1 VAPAHQIQ
9 LVDLTVLLRGIA
21 DDVARRDAE
30 AAQQQGRG
38 RGVILAMTGAGF
50 EQEIS
55 EALSSRAIAKIE
67 TVAKALAEEPSH
79 RGDRIGRASG
89 GGLHPAPHF
98 AEELVVTNL
107 GAVRH
112 EWQALRPHAG
122 NYHLQNLGLTSSM
135 ALGLALALP
144 HRKVVAFDGDGS
156 LLLNL
161 GSLAT
166 IANQHPKN
174 LIHIVFDNECYES
187 SRGAPTATAGQAD
200 LAAIARGAGFANVM
214 TANTVAEFAEGFL
227 RALKSGDLW
236 FILAKVEAGAGD
248 VPAAALDSVE
258 NKYLFVRY
266 IEKSENLKI
275 LTSTL
280 SRASDKSAKAK
291 T

>member
-1 VAPAHQIQ
+1 MKRYDC
-9 LVDLTVLLRGIA
+9 L
-21 DDVARRDAE
+21 
-30 AAQQQGRG
+30 
-38 RGVILAMTGAGF
+38 
-50 EQEIS
+50 
-55 EALSSRAIAKIE
+55 RAIA
-67 TVAKALAEEPSH
+67 
-79 RGDRIGRASG
+79 
-89 GGLHPAPHF
+89 PHF
-98 AEELVVTNL
+98 GDELVVTNL

-112 EWQALRPHAG
+112 EWQALRPHPG

-200 LAAIARGAGFANVM
+200 LAAIAQGCGFANVI
-214 TANTVAEFAEGFL
+214 TAKALSEFEAGFL
-227 RALKSGDLW
+227 RALKSNDLY

-248 VPAAALDSVE
+248 VPAAALDSQE

-280 SRASDKSAKAK
+280 SRAIEPRAK
-291 T
+291 

>member
-1 VAPAHQIQ
+1 MKRYDC
-9 LVDLTVLLRGIA
+9 LK
-21 DDVARRDAE
+21 
-30 AAQQQGRG
+30 
-38 RGVILAMTGAGF
+38 
-50 EQEIS
+50 
-55 EALSSRAIAKIE
+55 AIA
-67 TVAKALAEEPSH
+67 P
-79 RGDRIGRASG
+79 RFG
-89 GGLHPAPHF
+89 
-98 AEELVVTNL
+98 EELVVTNL

-112 EWQALRPHAG
+112 EWQALRPHPG

-174 LIHIVFDNECYES
+174 LIHVVFDNECYES

-200 LAAIARGAGFANVM
+200 LAAIARGAGFANVT
-214 TANTVAEFAEGFL
+214 TANSVAEFEHGFL
-227 RALKSGDLW
+227 RALKTNDLS
-236 FILAKVEAGAGD
+236 FVLAKVEVGAGD
-248 VPAAALDSVE
+248 VPAAALDSAE

-280 SRASDKSAKAK
+280 SRASESRR
-291 T
+291 

>member
-1 VAPAHQIQ
+1 MKRYDC
-9 LVDLTVLLRGIA
+9 LK
-21 DDVARRDAE
+21 
-30 AAQQQGRG
+30 
-38 RGVILAMTGAGF
+38 
-50 EQEIS
+50 
-55 EALSSRAIAKIE
+55 AI
-67 TVAKALAEEPSH
+67 
-79 RGDRIGRASG
+79 
-89 GGLHPAPHF
+89 APHF
-98 AEELVVTNL
+98 GEELVVTNI

-112 EWQALRPHAG
+112 EWQALRPHPA

-166 IANQHPKN
+166 IANQHPRN

-187 SRGAPTATAGQAD
+187 SRGAPTATAGQTD
-200 LAAIARGAGFANVM
+200 LAAIARGAGFANVI
-214 TANTVAEFAEGFL
+214 TAKTLSEFEEVFL
-227 RALKSGDLW
+227 RALNSNDLH

-248 VPAAALDSVE
+248 VPAAALDSQE

-275 LTSTL
+275 LTATL
-280 SRASDKSAKAK
+280 SRASEPRAK
-291 T
+291 

>member
-1 VAPAHQIQ
+1 MKRYDC
-9 LVDLTVLLRGIA
+9 LK
-21 DDVARRDAE
+21 
-30 AAQQQGRG
+30 
-38 RGVILAMTGAGF
+38 
-50 EQEIS
+50 
-55 EALSSRAIAKIE
+55 AI
-67 TVAKALAEEPSH
+67 
-79 RGDRIGRASG
+79 
-89 GGLHPAPHF
+89 APHF
-98 AEELVVTNL
+98 GEELVVTNL

-112 EWQALRPHAG
+112 EWQALRPHPG

-174 LIHIVFDNECYES
+174 LIHVVFDNECYES

-214 TANTVAEFAEGFL
+214 TANAVAEFEQGFL
-227 RALKSGDLW
+227 RALKINDLS
-236 FILAKVEAGAGD
+236 FILAKVEAGAGH
-248 VPAAALDSVE
+248 VPAAALDSAE

-266 IEKSENLKI
+266 IEKSENVKI

-280 SRASDKSAKAK
+280 SRASESRVK
-291 T
+291 

>member
-1 VAPAHQIQ
+1 MKRYDC
-9 LVDLTVLLRGIA
+9 LK
-21 DDVARRDAE
+21 
-30 AAQQQGRG
+30 
-38 RGVILAMTGAGF
+38 
-50 EQEIS
+50 
-55 EALSSRAIAKIE
+55 AI
-67 TVAKALAEEPSH
+67 
-79 RGDRIGRASG
+79 
-89 GGLHPAPHF
+89 APHF
-98 AEELVVTNL
+98 GEELVVTNI

-112 EWQALRPHAG
+112 EWQALRPHPA

-161 GSLAT
+161 GSLTT
-166 IANQHPKN
+166 IANQHPRN

-214 TANTVAEFAEGFL
+214 SAKTLAEFEEGFL
-227 RALKSGDLW
+227 RALKSNDLY

-248 VPAAALDSVE
+248 VPAAALDSQE

-275 LTSTL
+275 LTATP
-280 SRASDKSAKAK
+280 SRASEPRAK
-291 T
+291 

>member
-1 VAPAHQIQ
+1 MKRYDC
-9 LVDLTVLLRGIA
+9 LK
-21 DDVARRDAE
+21 
-30 AAQQQGRG
+30 
-38 RGVILAMTGAGF
+38 
-50 EQEIS
+50 
-55 EALSSRAIAKIE
+55 AI
-67 TVAKALAEEPSH
+67 
-79 RGDRIGRASG
+79 
-89 GGLHPAPHF
+89 APHF
-98 AEELVVTNL
+98 GEELVVTNL

-112 EWQALRPHAG
+112 EWQALRPHPG

-174 LIHIVFDNECYES
+174 LIHVVFDNECYDS

-200 LAAIARGAGFANVM
+200 LAAIARGAGFANVT
-214 TANTVAEFAEGFL
+214 TATTVAEFEQGFL
-227 RALKSGDLW
+227 RALNTNDLC
-236 FILAKVEAGAGD
+236 FILAKVEVGAGD
-248 VPAAALDSVE
+248 VPAAALDSAE

-280 SRASDKSAKAK
+280 SRASEPRR
-291 T
+291 

>member
-1 VAPAHQIQ
+1 MKRYDC
-9 LVDLTVLLRGIA
+9 LK
-21 DDVARRDAE
+21 
-30 AAQQQGRG
+30 
-38 RGVILAMTGAGF
+38 
-50 EQEIS
+50 
-55 EALSSRAIAKIE
+55 AI
-67 TVAKALAEEPSH
+67 
-79 RGDRIGRASG
+79 
-89 GGLHPAPHF
+89 APHF
-98 AEELVVTNL
+98 GEELVVTNL

-112 EWQALRPHAG
+112 EWQALRPHPG

-174 LIHIVFDNECYES
+174 LIHVVFDNECYES

-200 LAAIARGAGFANVM
+200 LAAIARGAGFANVT
-214 TANTVAEFAEGFL
+214 TANSVAEFEQGFL
-227 RALKSGDLW
+227 RALKTNDLS
-236 FILAKVEAGAGD
+236 FVLAKVEVGAGD
-248 VPAAALDSVE
+248 VPASALDSAE

-280 SRASDKSAKAK
+280 SRASESRR
-291 T
+291 

>member
-1 VAPAHQIQ
+1 MKRYDC
-9 LVDLTVLLRGIA
+9 LK
-21 DDVARRDAE
+21 
-30 AAQQQGRG
+30 
-38 RGVILAMTGAGF
+38 
-50 EQEIS
+50 
-55 EALSSRAIAKIE
+55 AI
-67 TVAKALAEEPSH
+67 
-79 RGDRIGRASG
+79 
-89 GGLHPAPHF
+89 APHF
-98 AEELVVTNL
+98 GDELVVTNL

-112 EWQALRPHAG
+112 EWQALRPHHG

-166 IANQHPKN
+166 IANQHPRN
-174 LIHIVFDNECYES
+174 LIHVVFDNECYES

-200 LAAIARGAGFANVM
+200 LAAIAQGAGFLNVI
-214 TANTVAEFAEGFL
+214 TAKSLAEFEEGFL
-227 RALKSGDLW
+227 RAFKGHDLY

-248 VPAAALDSVE
+248 VPAAALDSQE

-280 SRASDKSAKAK
+280 SRASDAQAK
-291 T
+291 

>member
-1 VAPAHQIQ
+1 MKRYDCLQ
-9 LVDLTVLLRGIA
+9 
-21 DDVARRDAE
+21 
-30 AAQQQGRG
+30 
-38 RGVILAMTGAGF
+38 
-50 EQEIS
+50 
-55 EALSSRAIAKIE
+55 AI
-67 TVAKALAEEPSH
+67 V
-79 RGDRIGRASG
+79 
-89 GGLHPAPHF
+89 PHF
-98 AEELVVTNL
+98 GEELVVTNL

-166 IANQHPKN
+166 IANQHPNN

-187 SRGAPTATAGQAD
+187 SRGAPTATAGRAD
-200 LAAIARGAGFANVM
+200 LAAIARGAGFINVM
-214 TANTVAEFAEGFL
+214 TANTVAEFEAEFL
-227 RALKSGDLW
+227 RALKANDLY
-236 FILAKVEAGAGD
+236 FVLAKVEAGAGE
-248 VPAAALDSVE
+248 VPAATLDAAE

-266 IEKSENLKI
+266 VEKSENLKI

-280 SRASDKSAKAK
+280 SRASAPRAK
-291 T
+291 

>member
-1 VAPAHQIQ
+1 MKRYDC
-9 LVDLTVLLRGIA
+9 L
-21 DDVARRDAE
+21 
-30 AAQQQGRG
+30 
-38 RGVILAMTGAGF
+38 
-50 EQEIS
+50 
-55 EALSSRAIAKIE
+55 RAIA
-67 TVAKALAEEPSH
+67 
-79 RGDRIGRASG
+79 
-89 GGLHPAPHF
+89 PHF
-98 AEELVVTNL
+98 GEELVVTNL

-112 EWQALRPHAG
+112 EWQALRPHPG

-166 IANQHPKN
+166 MANQHPRN

-187 SRGAPTATAGQAD
+187 SRGAPTATAGRAD

-214 TANTVAEFAEGFL
+214 TAKTLSEFEEGFL
-227 RALKSGDLW
+227 RALKSDDLY
-236 FILAKVEAGAGD
+236 FILTKVDAGAGD
-248 VPAAALDSVE
+248 VPAAALDSQE

-266 IEKSENLKI
+266 IERSENLNI

-280 SRASDKSAKAK
+280 SRASEPRAK
-291 T
+291 

>member
-1 VAPAHQIQ
+1 
-9 LVDLTVLLRGIA
+9 
-21 DDVARRDAE
+21 
-30 AAQQQGRG
+30 
-38 RGVILAMTGAGF
+38 
-50 EQEIS
+50 
-55 EALSSRAIAKIE
+55 
-67 TVAKALAEEPSH
+67 
-79 RGDRIGRASG
+79 
-89 GGLHPAPHF
+89 
-98 AEELVVTNL
+98 
-107 GAVRH
+107 
-112 EWQALRPHAG
+112 
-122 NYHLQNLGLTSSM
+122 M

-174 LIHIVFDNECYES
+174 LIHVVFDNECYES

-200 LAAIARGAGFANVM
+200 LAAIAGGAGFANVM
-214 TANTVAEFAEGFL
+214 TANAVAEFEQGFL
-227 RALKSGDLW
+227 RAVKINDLS

-248 VPAAALDSVE
+248 VPAAALDSAE

-280 SRASDKSAKAK
+280 SRASESGVK
-291 T
+291 